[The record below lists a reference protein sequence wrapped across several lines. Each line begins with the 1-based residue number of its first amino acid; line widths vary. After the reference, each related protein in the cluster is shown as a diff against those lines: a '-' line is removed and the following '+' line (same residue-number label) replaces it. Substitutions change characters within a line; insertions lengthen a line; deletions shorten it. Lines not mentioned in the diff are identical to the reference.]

1 MMVTGCNCLEFFK
14 DTLGFVHERIIVAL
28 ATLSRTV
35 ISKKVGIDSLL
46 RLLSHLLGKVLL
58 ELLFKLLVEVE
69 LHYHALRRLNGRRGV
84 RYQTLR
90 IIQLRHHVF

>member
-1 MMVTGCNCLEFFK
+1 M
-14 DTLGFVHERIIVAL
+14 AQ
-28 ATLSRTV
+28 ATFSRTV
-35 ISKKVGIDSLL
+35 IAKEVGVDALL

-69 LHYHALRRLNGRRGV
+69 LHNHALRWLNGGRSI
-84 RYQTLR
+84 RYQTLS